1 MIAVPSSDF
10 LKEFTLFAD
19 QANDENE
26 TFVIQRANS
35 KNVVM
40 LSLDEFNRM
49 QKLLFQSRQKLK

>member
-49 QKLLFQSRQKLK
+49 QKLLFQSRQKLE

>member
-19 QANDENE
+19 RANDENE

-49 QKLLFQSRQKLK
+49 QKLLFQSRQKLE